1 MLPVPPLLSSFPL
14 FFSSLLVFHFAFSP
28 RIDLASTAY
37 PMPVD
42 DDLFNVPDN
51 DEEML
56 ENEDEDD
63 DEDLENQDQDEAQ
76 DQEMQDD
83 GEDEDEEEGEE
94 DEDGSG
100 DDNEGEEGE
109 EVEEGEEGE
118 EIEEGEEGDENDEGE
133 GNEQGEEGEVGEQ
146 KRAKESESTQSQS
159 ENIKAFQNGESNTT
173 ETDHKPT
180 VEKLPAHQVR
190 SQVAQRAKTT
200 SKVEIVPTTSIPYT
214 SQCHAIALTEGPRLI
229 LTGGEDGFIRKYDF
243 IASIEGKS
251 PLTMAQKHNMV
262 DSVTKAGVISSYWE
276 NEQPITRTELMQ
288 ANPKIKPADFTTG
301 TINYEPKLSPVY
313 SLAAEKRGLWCLS
326 GLLSGGISLYS
337 MKYSEGS
344 LVHYF
349 PHGDPKRPAHE
360 NSGHNDAVSVL
371 KLTPDEKG
379 FFSGSWDKTIR
390 SWDLNT
396 GKTTATYTGAS
407 NQITSLEFRPHGLAD
422 LELADGDAN
431 SSDVDSLF
439 GDSDN
444 ENENDNDNEN
454 GNSEQK
460 PRKPVSKVVRN
471 DSVFM
476 TSSIDGTVNI
486 WDVRVGESNQDPVIK
501 YVVPEHVPPWC
512 MSATW
517 ANSGDFIFAG
527 RRNSTVEELSLKMP
541 HRRIPNSH
549 GKNDVIPN
557 VSRTLQ
563 FPKISGPVSAI
574 STMPNDDL
582 LLCGSN
588 DNIRL
593 YNLQLYDQS
602 SGTQQTTKKQ
612 ATPFMIVPGH
622 HGGIL
627 STLYVDESGR
637 FMVSASGNRGWGQ
650 SAFTE
655 TVLIYEIDF

>member
-1 MLPVPPLLSSFPL
+1 
-14 FFSSLLVFHFAFSP
+14 
-28 RIDLASTAY
+28 
-37 PMPVD
+37 MPVD

-56 ENEDEDD
+56 ENEEDD
-63 DEDLENQDQDEAQ
+63 DDDELENQ

-83 GEDEDEEEGEE
+83 GEDEDDEGEGDEEEGEE
-94 DEDGSG
+94 EEGEDV
-100 DDNEGEEGE
+100 EGEEGE
-109 EVEEGEEGE
+109 DGEDGEDGEEGEEEGEGEEGE
-118 EIEEGEEGDENDEGE
+118 DEEEGDENEDAEDGEREADEREAGE
-133 GNEQGEEGEVGEQ
+133 RGGSAQ
-146 KRAKESESTQSQS
+146 KPQQAETTTQSQS
-159 ENIKAFQNGESNTT
+159 QSKTAQNQKGETT
-173 ETDHKPT
+173 EEAT
-180 VEKLPAHQVR
+180 VEKLPPHEVR
-190 SQVAQRAKTT
+190 SQLAQRAKTT

-276 NEQPITRTELMQ
+276 NEQPITQTELLQ
-288 ANPKIKPADFTTG
+288 ANPKIKPADFATG
-301 TINYEPKLSPVY
+301 TVNYEPKLSPVY

-326 GLLSGGISLYS
+326 GLSSGGISLYS

-349 PHGDPKRPAHE
+349 PHGDPKRPAPE

-371 KLTPDEKG
+371 KLTPDEMG

-396 GKTTATYTGAS
+396 GKTTAIYTGAS

-444 ENENDNDNEN
+444 EHENDNDNEN

-460 PRKPVSKVVRN
+460 QKGPVSKVVRN
-471 DSVFM
+471 NSVFM

-486 WDVRVGESNQDPVIK
+486 WDVRVGESHQDPVIK
-501 YVVPEHVPPWC
+501 YVVPDNTPPWC

-541 HRRIPNSH
+541 HRRVPNSH
-549 GKNDVIPN
+549 GKNDVVPN

-593 YNLQLYDQS
+593 YNLQLYDQ
-602 SGTQQTTKKQ
+602 GTQQATKKP

-627 STLYVDESGR
+627 STLFVDESGR